1 LTGAG
6 VSEAIFAVTPM
17 ETLKVKFI
25 NDQTSANPKYKGF
38 FHGIQVTDKLNH
50 IMLYRVHLAMSWVLT
65 HNLSGERH

>member
-38 FHGIQVTDKLNH
+38 FHGIREIIKSQGKIVIIFLSRPTLN
-50 IMLYRVHLAMSWVLT
+50 LQ
-65 HNLSGERH
+65 